1 MLLYGSK
8 RIRKQRTSKNT
19 KNSSRRPTKQS
30 AVPCSLSGASR
41 RPAVA
46 PGSETGARDDGRLY
60 SIRGLPLIFSSRKPH
75 EIALKFLPFPLH
87 HTEINHMESK
97 RRLPPGLNAAQI
109 LAETSTSPDFTQ
121 EDSRPPENTRAH
133 THVIFRCPRSPGQR
147 KAAISSRM
155 VRADAALFSTASV
168 WNIKAQGLCEH
179 HMLNNAGLL

>member
-60 SIRGLPLIFSSRKPH
+60 SIRGLPLIFSSGKPH
-75 EIALKFLPFPLH
+75 EITLKFLQFPLH
-87 HTEINHMESK
+87 RTEINHMESK
-97 RRLPPGLNAAQI
+97 RRLLPGLNAAQI
-109 LAETSTSPDFTQ
+109 LAETSTSPSDFTQ
-121 EDSRPPENTRAH
+121 EDSRPPENTHTR
-133 THVIFRCPRSPGQR
+133 THVIFRCPRSPG
-147 KAAISSRM
+147 
-155 VRADAALFSTASV
+155 
-168 WNIKAQGLCEH
+168 
-179 HMLNNAGLL
+179 